1 LAVCGLG
8 ATGEAGVTGAGVATG
23 SAALGTRAVEPVV
36 DLTGI
41 ARLVAAGVETAGAES
56 VVVSGVTAALF
67 AAVVLDVV
75 VLAAAVFA
83 AAVFAAVVFA
93 AVLFAAVVFAAV
105 VLGAV
110 VLVVRAA
117 GVLGDALAVD
127 AVASVESAAAAGV
140 GGFDSVAF
148 GWGSAT
154 GWVCTTWLA
163 AVFGRAAPVLEG
175 RRGADFRGA
184 LIVFSA
190 VASGSSCSGG
200 GGAELTQLTY
210 QGGRNSACL
219 RGKLPQIRPRKLLR
233 GRSRVDNDIRHR
245 LPLEGVAG

>member
-1 LAVCGLG
+1 M
-8 ATGEAGVTGAGVATG
+8 
-23 SAALGTRAVEPVV
+23 
-36 DLTGI
+36 TGI
-41 ARLVAAGVETAGAES
+41 ARLVAAGVETTGAES
-56 VVVSGVTAALF
+56 VIVSGVTAAVF
-67 AAVVLDVV
+67 AVVVRDVV

-83 AAVFAAVVFA
+83 AVVFAAVVFAALVFAAVLFA

-127 AVASVESAAAAGV
+127 AVASVDSAAAVVV

-175 RRGADFRGA
+175 RRGAVFRGA

>member
-1 LAVCGLG
+1 
-8 ATGEAGVTGAGVATG
+8 
-23 SAALGTRAVEPVV
+23 
-36 DLTGI
+36 
-41 ARLVAAGVETAGAES
+41 LVAAGVETTGAES
-56 VVVSGVTAALF
+56 VIVSGVTAAVF
-67 AAVVLDVV
+67 AVVVLDVV

-93 AVLFAAVVFAAV
+93 ALVFAAVLFAAAVFAAV

-127 AVASVESAAAAGV
+127 AVASVDSAAAVVV

-175 RRGADFRGA
+175 RRGAVFRGA

>member
-1 LAVCGLG
+1 
-8 ATGEAGVTGAGVATG
+8 
-23 SAALGTRAVEPVV
+23 
-36 DLTGI
+36 
-41 ARLVAAGVETAGAES
+41 LVAAGVETAGAES
-56 VVVSGVTAALF
+56 VIVSGVTSALF

-83 AAVFAAVVFA
+83 AVVFAVAVFAAVVFA
-93 AVLFAAVVFAAV
+93 VAVFAVTVFAAVVFAVVVFAAV

-110 VLVVRAA
+110 VLVVRAV

-127 AVASVESAAAAGV
+127 ADASVDSAAAAVV
-140 GGFDSVAF
+140 GGFDSF

-163 AVFGRAAPVLEG
+163 AVFGRAPPVLEG
-175 RRGADFRGA
+175 RRGAVFRGA

>member
-1 LAVCGLG
+1 
-8 ATGEAGVTGAGVATG
+8 
-23 SAALGTRAVEPVV
+23 
-36 DLTGI
+36 
-41 ARLVAAGVETAGAES
+41 LVAAGVETAGAES
-56 VVVSGVTAALF
+56 VIVSGVTSALF

-93 AVLFAAVVFAAV
+93 AAVFAVVVFAAVVFAAV
-105 VLGAV
+105 VLRAV
-110 VLVVRAA
+110 VLVVRAV

-127 AVASVESAAAAGV
+127 ADASVDSAAAAVG

-175 RRGADFRGA
+175 RRGAVFRGA

>member
-1 LAVCGLG
+1 VVRIVVL
-8 ATGEAGVTGAGVATG
+8 AGV
-23 SAALGTRAVEPVV
+23 
-36 DLTGI
+36 
-41 ARLVAAGVETAGAES
+41 ARLVAAGVDSAGAES
-56 VVVSGVTAALF
+56 MIVSGVTAALF

-83 AAVFAAVVFA
+83 AVVLTAVVLAAAVFGAVVFGA
-93 AVLFAAVVFAAV
+93 AVFGAAVF
-105 VLGAV
+105 GAV

-117 GVLGDALAVD
+117 GVFGDALAVD
-127 AVASVESAAAAGV
+127 ADTSVDSADAAVV

-163 AVFGRAAPVLEG
+163 AVFARAAPVLEG
-175 RRGADFRGA
+175 RRGAVFRGA

-190 VASGSSCSGG
+190 VASDSSCSGG

-210 QGGRNSACL
+210 QGSRISACL
-219 RGKLPQIRPRKLLR
+219 RGKLPRIRPRKLLR
-233 GRSRVDNDIRHR
+233 GRSRVDNDIQHR